1 MKELRIVLVEDDEW
15 DIDLMRYSLKQRNIP
30 FELEVY
36 NHGIAASR
44 FFEHTH
50 SIPDIIVLDVNLPG
64 IAGTDLLKQIKKNA
78 LLHNIP
84 VLILTTAD
92 NPEYKE
98 LALREGASKFI
109 TKVVHV
115 KEMSTVIDTML
126 ELTGRQAQS

>member
-36 NHGIAASR
+36 NHGIAAAR
-44 FFEHTH
+44 FFEHVN
-50 SIPDIIVLDVNLPG
+50 SLPDIIILDINLPG
-64 IAGTDLLKQIKKNA
+64 IAGTDLLKLVKQNA
-78 LLHNIP
+78 SLHNIP

-98 LALREGASKFI
+98 IALREGATKFI

-115 KEMSTVIDTML
+115 KEMSTVIDTIL
-126 ELTGRQAQS
+126 DLTGRGNT